1 VNTYFMTGHP
11 PVRIVADGDVAGS
24 GPVESGQ
31 LAPGITGWRELA
43 GAASPRIGTLD
54 QSGFL
59 QLLPSDGIVRGTAL
73 VPAIVAGADL
83 SVFALGL
90 FGMYLDRP
98 DARERLDPWVPGVR
112 LPGA

>member
-31 LAPGITGWRELA
+31 FAPGITGWRELA
-43 GAASPRIGTLD
+43 GAASARIGTLD

-59 QLLPSDGIVRGTAL
+59 QLLPADGIVRGTAL

-98 DARERLDPWVPGVR
+98 DAREQADPWVPGVR
-112 LPGA
+112 LP